1 MTKLPG
7 KSETSVWRGKI
18 PLRSNYTAGRG
29 GQIFLTAL
37 KQRGK
42 LTGTRCAQC
51 DQVYFPARSFCERC
65 FSELSEQVEVPR
77 AGRLVSYTL
86 CYVDRDRMRLQKPVV
101 LALVQ
106 LEGATTVFLHR
117 LLGVEDPI
125 QIKIGS
131 QVEIVVKPKS
141 KRVGSILDIE
151 GVRIVKH

>member
-1 MTKLPG
+1 MTKPPG

-29 GQIFLTAL
+29 GQIFFTAL

-42 LTGTRCAQC
+42 LIGTRCPQC

-65 FSELSEQVEVPR
+65 FSELSEQVEVQR

-86 CYVDRDRMRLQKPVV
+86 CYVNRDRTRLQKPVV

-106 LEGATTVFLHR
+106 PEGATTVFLHR
-117 LLGVEDPI
+117 LLGVEDQI

-151 GVRIVKH
+151 GFRIVKH